1 MAEGK
6 KTKAA
11 IAAAYIQL
19 CEEKEWAKI
28 SVQDI
33 ALRTGINRQT
43 FYYHFP
49 DKKTLLRW
57 VYLNDSLRYLA
68 ADEVSLD
75 NWEEQALK
83 MLKTMQEKSVFYH
96 NTLAG
101 ERDILMNE
109 FFQVVQEVF
118 KQLFQQVDEE
128 HVLSTQDI
136 QFYSRFF
143 SFGCSGILEAWIRGN
158 FQETPLDIAT
168 QLLRLA
174 QDIEV
179 YTYRIYQRNEE

>member
-33 ALRTGINRQT
+33 AASTGINRQT

-49 DKKTLLRW
+49 DKKALLHW
-57 VYLNDSLRYLA
+57 VYLNDALRYLSS
-68 ADEVSLD
+68 DEVSFD
-75 NWEEQALK
+75 NWEEQVLK
-83 MLKTMQEKSVFYH
+83 MLKTMQEKSVFYR
-96 NTLAG
+96 NTLMG
-101 ERDILMNE
+101 DRDVMMNA
-109 FFQVVQEVF
+109 FFHIVQGIF
-118 KQLFQQVDEE
+118 SQLFLQVDEE
-128 HVLSTQDI
+128 KVLSEQDI

-143 SFGCSGILEAWIRGN
+143 SFGCSGILEAWIRGD
-158 FQETPLDIAT
+158 FQETPLEISM

-179 YTYRIYQRNEE
+179 YSYRIYQRKEE